1 MRKDRNYKKKI
12 DEIVNDAYSSIVD
25 YIKRLRSI
33 VKSNVIKIPYSK
45 TYCTY
50 SMRDGSEPI
59 SVLVRY
65 VKLEKD
71 GTLYVS
77 EDGNNY
83 WCKLNGLISSCTK
96 PHLYGEPNP
105 YDVVKVHD
113 AIQDLFA
120 KLLSYDDD

>member
-1 MRKDRNYKKKI
+1 MRKDRYYKEKI

-25 YIKRLRSI
+25 GIKRLGVI
-33 VKSNVIKIPYSK
+33 VKSNVIKIPYST

-50 SMRDGSEPI
+50 CMRDGSEPI

-77 EDGNNY
+77 EDGDNY
-83 WCKLNGLISSCTK
+83 WFKLNGLISSTT
-96 PHLYGEPNP
+96 PNLYGDPNP

-113 AIQDLFA
+113 AILDLIA
-120 KLLSYDDD
+120 NILSYDDE